1 MKNYFILKELIKM
14 SPNKATLLIDNQENE
29 VNINEVKCGDY
40 FIVKTGDNI
49 PLDGIVVK
57 GNGTVNESILTGESL
72 PIDKNIEGWCHAIGF
87 LILMLLMIF
96 ITIKDIVN
104 IF

>member
-1 MKNYFILKELIKM
+1 MWRRKSSKGTYIPTYVNK
-14 SPNKATLLIDNQENE
+14 NKA
-29 VNINEVKCGDY
+29 
-40 FIVKTGDNI
+40 
-49 PLDGIVVK
+49 
-57 GNGTVNESILTGESL
+57 GTTRYMQMGFLKLGSSGSYVYCLEPFKKLNF
-72 PIDKNIEGWCHAIGF
+72 IDKNIEGWCHAIGF